1 MDIAKTLNEIAIKYG
16 TPVYAYDGEYIQSRF
31 NKLSSAFAEIDCEIH
46 YAMKANENNEILKI
60 IKNLGGGIDAVSA
73 NEVDRALSIGFN
85 PQEIVF
91 TPSCASLDEIIYA
104 LDKKVNVHIGA
115 VEYFPL
121 LGNRLKGKKIGL
133 RINPGVSIEGNQK
146 IATSHKNSK
155 FGIPFTQLNKVIE
168 YMHKYDFNIIGLHIH
183 TGSNVNNVE
192 DLINSVDKLFE
203 YSKLFPALKYLDI
216 GSGLKIKYKETDK
229 EIDIIK
235 YANHIKNKLENNDLK
250 LKIIIEPGKYL
261 VGNAGYL
268 VTSVN
273 IVKRGFEKTFVGLNS
288 GFNHL
293 IRPMYYD
300 AYHEIINIS
309 NPNGPKEKYDIVG
322 QLCEEDTFAYDRML
336 NKVSIGDF
344 IVIKSAGA
352 YARSMAM
359 NYNLRDKPKEVLFID
374 GKSFLI

>member
-1 MDIAKTLNEIAIKYG
+1 
-16 TPVYAYDGEYIQSRF
+16 
-31 NKLSSAFAEIDCEIH
+31 
-46 YAMKANENNEILKI
+46 
-60 IKNLGGGIDAVSA
+60 
-73 NEVDRALSIGFN
+73 
-85 PQEIVF
+85 
-91 TPSCASLDEIIYA
+91 
-104 LDKKVNVHIGA
+104 
-115 VEYFPL
+115 
-121 LGNRLKGKKIGL
+121 
-133 RINPGVSIEGNQK
+133 
-146 IATSHKNSK
+146 
-155 FGIPFTQLNKVIE
+155 
-168 YMHKYDFNIIGLHIH
+168 
-183 TGSNVNNVE
+183 
-192 DLINSVDKLFE
+192 NSVDKLFE